1 MAPLIELVHARRE
14 FDGGRIVAVVDVS
27 LAVGH
32 GESVAIIGPSGS
44 GKSTVL
50 NLLCGLDAP
59 SSGEV
64 RFEGRPVSGP
74 AAWAEVRA
82 KHIGFVFQNFCLIP
96 TLTAKENVEVAMLG
110 RVGGAARRGERAVA
124 LLSGLGL
131 AARVGMKPMKLSGGE
146 RQRVAIARALANEPR
161 LIVADEPT
169 GALDRKSAHAIMDT
183 LVRLQQETRTALIIV
198 THDRE
203 VAEACGR
210 QIEMVDGRV
219 VSAGLPE
226 TVRPA
231 AVGGA
236 R

>member
-1 MAPLIELVHARRE
+1 MTPLIELVHVRRE
-14 FDGGRIVAVVDVS
+14 FDGGRIVAVADVS
-27 LAVGH
+27 LAVEH

-59 SSGEV
+59 TSGEV
-64 RFEGRPVSGP
+64 RFEGRPVSG
-74 AAWAEVRA
+74 ARAWAEVRA

-131 AARVGMKPMKLSGGE
+131 AARVNMKPMKLSGGE

-183 LVRLQQETRTALIIV
+183 LVRLQRETRTALVIV

-219 VSAGLPE
+219 VGSGLAGP
-226 TVRPA
+226 VRPA
-231 AVGGA
+231 VVGGA

>member
-14 FDGGRIVAVVDVS
+14 FDGGRIVAVADVS
-27 LAVGH
+27 LAVEH
-32 GESVAIIGPSGS
+32 GESVAIVGPSGS

-59 SSGEV
+59 SAGEV

-74 AAWAEVRA
+74 GAWAEVRA

-110 RVGGAARRGERAVA
+110 RVGGAAKRGERAVA

-131 AARVGMKPMKLSGGE
+131 AARVHMKPMKLSGGE

-183 LVRLQQETRTALIIV
+183 LTGLQRETRTALVIV

-203 VAEACGR
+203 VAAACGR
-210 QIEMVDGRV
+210 QIEMIDGRV

>member
-14 FDGGRIVAVVDVS
+14 FDGGRIVAVADVS
-27 LAVGH
+27 LAIEH

-64 RFEGRPVSGP
+64 RFEGTPVSGP
-74 AAWAEVRA
+74 RPWAEVRA

-110 RVGGAARRGERAVA
+110 RIGGAAKRGERAVG
-124 LLSGLGL
+124 LLSHLGL
-131 AARVGMKPMKLSGGE
+131 AERVHMKPMKLSGGE

-161 LIVADEPT
+161 IIVADEPT
-169 GALDRKSAHAIMDT
+169 GALDRKSAHSIMDT
-183 LVRLQQETRTALIIV
+183 LTRLQRETRTALVIV

-203 VAEACGR
+203 VAEGCGR
-210 QIEMVDGRV
+210 QIEMVDGRI
-219 VSAGLPE
+219 AGAPRAE
-226 TVRPA
+226 AIRPVA
-231 AVGGA
+231 AGGA